1 MRIGSGR
8 GFLRRTPLL
17 QVLAFLGGFLS
28 GLAIA
33 FAAEDIERVEAG
45 ARIADGFCARCHG
58 VGDARSSPVER
69 APPFRAIADDP
80 AMTEQA
86 IRQLLR
92 TSHETM
98 PNYILSTEELEA
110 LTAYIRSLSRP

>member
-1 MRIGSGR
+1 MRIGSGK
-8 GFLRRTPLL
+8 GFVWRTRPWRA
-17 QVLAFLGGFLS
+17 LAVLGGFLS
-28 GLAIA
+28 GAATA
-33 FAAEDIERVEAG
+33 FAAADIERVEAG

-58 VGDARSSPVER
+58 VGEARDSPVES
-69 APPFRAIADDP
+69 ALPFRAIADDP

-110 LTAYIRSLSRP
+110 LTAYIRSLSRR

>member
-1 MRIGSGR
+1 MRIGSGKSF
-8 GFLRRTPLL
+8 GPRRRPW

-28 GLAIA
+28 GLATA
-33 FAAEDIERVEAG
+33 FAAEDIEKVEAG

-58 VGDARSSPVER
+58 IGDARDSPVER

-98 PNYILSTEELEA
+98 PNYVLSTEELEA
-110 LTAYIRSLSRP
+110 LTAYIRSLSRR